1 MEDSSYKNAYEG
13 PKEDKKWGRIMW
25 CENTAYRYCVKS
37 SCQYE
42 LHSSSTLLVFVA
54 DVFISSLSL
63 QSASVTDTLRAAIL
77 IGRRGASRASAAEAC
92 ATVSTTLKDASVRN
106 VKPASTETLSDRRA
120 PPTPANVRFTNTEY
134 ILVNCGD
141 GLLLASSGQFKGA
154 RLLKAH
160 LKS

>member
-1 MEDSSYKNAYEG
+1 MEDSSYKNVSEG
-13 PKEDKKWGRIMW
+13 PKEEESEESCD
-25 CENTAYRYCVKS
+25 VKIQPIDIVWRVQLK

-42 LHSSSTLLVFVA
+42 LYSSSTLLIFVA

-92 ATVSTTLKDASVRN
+92 ATVSTTPKDASVRN

-120 PPTPANVRFTNTEY
+120 PPTPANVRFTNTEC
-134 ILVNCGD
+134 ILVNCED

-160 LKS
+160 